1 MRLTKRVPG
10 GAEGAAASRALYR
23 AFLEERREVGKVGD
37 GGKPA
42 ERADWTAA
50 RSRES
55 KSKPA
60 RSAWVL
66 LREFLGLLRGYR
78 WIIGSSLVVL
88 VVSVMLALTIPLLT
102 KFAIDNIIGE
112 RPWPAVIARMFPEGW
127 SKGEQL
133 WGVGGVMMVLGVA
146 AALLPIPG
154 RYQMTR
160 LVQLVQGRLRRRV
173 FAHVARLPLDRVQAL
188 KSGGV
193 ASLLREDVASVSDL
207 IFIALYNP
215 VRALMTFLGGLVAM
229 ATIDWRLLLG
239 GLLLGPIV
247 WLTHRTWIGRIRPV
261 FSAMKKTRQIADGHA
276 TEVFSGMR
284 VVRTFG
290 GTDREAKR
298 YALAG
303 HLQSRQAML
312 AWWWSRIVEV
322 LWVVLVPVASA
333 GVLVYGGLRVMEGSL
348 TVGAVMAFGAYLLML
363 LGPMEL
369 IVGTASQLQNGLASL
384 DRLLDALGEPR
395 EFAGARAGGGGA
407 EVVGVRSAEI
417 GVEGVCFGY
426 PGNAERVLMDI
437 QLRVKPGETVAL
449 VGPSG
454 SGKTTLCNLVARFY
468 DPSAGR
474 ITLNGVDLRSIPVEA
489 YRSMLGI
496 VEQDVFLFDGSIAEN
511 IAYGRRD
518 ATPAQVRAAAEAANA
533 TEFIDRFEKGFQTRI
548 GERGVR
554 LSGGQKQR
562 LAIARAV
569 LADPTILILD
579 EATSNLDSESEK
591 LIQQSLAGLMRG
603 RTCFVIAHRLSTIRH
618 ADQIIVLERG
628 RIIERGTHE
637 ELVAAG
643 GRYLRMMNAQVDPLT
658 LEQ

>member
-1 MRLTKRVPG
+1 
-10 GAEGAAASRALYR
+10 
-23 AFLEERREVGKVGD
+23 
-37 GGKPA
+37 
-42 ERADWTAA
+42 
-50 RSRES
+50 
-55 KSKPA
+55 
-60 RSAWVL
+60 
-66 LREFLGLLRGYR
+66 
-78 WIIGSSLVVL
+78 
-88 VVSVMLALTIPLLT
+88 
-102 KFAIDNIIGE
+102 
-112 RPWPAVIARMFPEGW
+112 
-127 SKGEQL
+127 
-133 WGVGGVMMVLGVA
+133 
-146 AALLPIPG
+146 
-154 RYQMTR
+154 
-160 LVQLVQGRLRRRV
+160 
-173 FAHVARLPLDRVQAL
+173 
-188 KSGGV
+188 
-193 ASLLREDVASVSDL
+193 
-207 IFIALYNP
+207 
-215 VRALMTFLGGLVAM
+215 
-229 ATIDWRLLLG
+229 
-239 GLLLGPIV
+239 
-247 WLTHRTWIGRIRPV
+247 
-261 FSAMKKTRQIADGHA
+261 
-276 TEVFSGMR
+276 
-284 VVRTFG
+284 
-290 GTDREAKR
+290 
-298 YALAG
+298 
-303 HLQSRQAML
+303 
-312 AWWWSRIVEV
+312 
-322 LWVVLVPVASA
+322 
-333 GVLVYGGLRVMEGSL
+333 
-348 TVGAVMAFGAYLLML
+348 
-363 LGPMEL
+363 
-369 IVGTASQLQNGLASL
+369 
-384 DRLLDALGEPR
+384 
-395 EFAGARAGGGGA
+395 
-407 EVVGVRSAEI
+407 
-417 GVEGVCFGY
+417 GY

-518 ATPAQVRAAAEAANA
+518 ATGAQVRAAAEAANA